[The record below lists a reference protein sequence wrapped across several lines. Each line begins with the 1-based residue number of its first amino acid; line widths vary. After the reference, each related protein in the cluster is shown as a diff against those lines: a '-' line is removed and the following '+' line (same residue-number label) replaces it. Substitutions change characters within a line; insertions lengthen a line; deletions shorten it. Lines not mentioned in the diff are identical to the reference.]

1 MGEELAKSHRAH
13 SDRAEPCGCDF
24 QLCAPPTRPSQREGS
39 SLRPPEYQLT
49 QGPHST
55 ANSEGRTF
63 PSKRERMVKCWPV
76 IGRREPYSCRNGT
89 LYSSRGYSMSGTTG
103 AGAHSGLYLGFRT
116 RLAWTHGGLRQVYF
130 TLGLFIPFCEMKVLN
145 DAWTSQVSDFWL
157 TLPMPTGL
165 LADPPP
171 GKASSQS
178 LCTASSF
185 WKNAVLPN
193 PLGAC
198 SLLPVQ
204 MSTQMFFAETD
215 LYLSPTPLTPDNT
228 MSPPISSP
236 TSGPSQLLA
245 SCT

>member
-1 MGEELAKSHRAH
+1 MRSGSPEWVRSWPKVTEHTVIELNLAGVISNSVLLPRGLAKGREAIFPLLNTSSR
-13 SDRAEPCGCDF
+13 RVPI
-24 QLCAPPTRPSQREGS
+24 AP
-39 SLRPPEYQLT
+39 
-49 QGPHST
+49 

-76 IGRREPYSCRNGT
+76 IGRREPCSCRSGT
-89 LYSSRGYSMSGTTG
+89 LHGSRGYSMSGTTG

-145 DAWTSQVSDFWL
+145 DTWTSQVSDFWL
-157 TLPMPTGL
+157 TLPMLTGL

-171 GKASSQS
+171 GKPSSQS

-193 PLGAC
+193 PLGTC
-198 SLLPVQ
+198 SLLL
-204 MSTQMFFAETD
+204 FRC
-215 LYLSPTPLTPDNT
+215 PLKC
-228 MSPPISSP
+228 SLLRQ
-236 TSGPSQLLA
+236 TSA
-245 SCT
+245 